1 MSDRRLAG
9 RAFGVVPA
17 ALAVLAFLIQ
27 PLLADPANAQTA
39 PPDDT
44 PILDDEIVVTATRSK
59 EKLTEVGSSVTVL
72 TRAEIELRAKTTLS
86 ELLRTVPGVGVVR
99 GGGPGQLTSVF
110 VRGGSSSQ
118 TLVLLDGLRVNDP
131 STGGFDFANLS
142 TDQIERIE
150 IVRGPQSTLYGSEA
164 MAGVIQ
170 IVTRRGQGRAG
181 GGLGVEGLVEAGG
194 DDHQRLRLALD
205 GAGPGADWRLTVSDQ
220 QTDGVSA
227 ASEARGNTEVD
238 PSENTTVTAQ
248 LGFATGADGRLDLT
262 VRSYDSEV
270 ANDGFDFLLGPV
282 DDLDALQFREG
293 TLASLRWSGQ
303 LSPTWRQTVTV
314 GWMEDELRGEDP
326 TNFFSNFRVDS
337 ERLEL
342 GLQSDFTLG
351 DRSVLTL
358 GVSSEERES
367 ASVGNFDES
376 VDITS
381 IYLQEAWSGERL
393 HLTVGGRWDDH
404 SQFGDET
411 TYRLS
416 ASWQASDSAR
426 LHGSWGTG
434 FKAPTLNDLYFPF
447 FSNPDLVPET
457 STAFDLGIEGT
468 WLEDRLR
475 VDLTLFETDFEDL
488 IVFDFATF
496 LPQNL
501 AEAEASGAELT
512 VEWKPGAKFQLLASH
527 TWLDSEDLGNG
538 LPLPRRAEQ
547 TTALQLFFK
556 PIERLT
562 GTASLVLARDRFDTG
577 GVPMDDS
584 ERVDLALH
592 YRVRPGLVPYL
603 RVENLFDEDYEEV
616 PGFTTPGATAA
627 LGLSFGF

>member
-1 MSDRRLAG
+1 MFVCKSADRANC
-9 RAFGVVPA
+9 VVPT
-17 ALAVLAFLIQ
+17 ALAVFAFLLQ
-27 PLLADPANAQTA
+27 PLLAPPASAQTA
-39 PPDDT
+39 PSDEA
-44 PILDDEIVVTATRSK
+44 PILDDEIVVTATRSE
-59 EKLTEVGSSVTVL
+59 EKPAEVGSSVTVL
-72 TRAEIELRAKTTLS
+72 TRTEIELRAKTHVAD
-86 ELLRTVPGVGVVR
+86 LLRTVPGVGVVR
-99 GGGPGQLTSVF
+99 GGGPGQVTSVF

-131 STGGFDFANLS
+131 STGGFDFANLT

-170 IVTRRGQGRAG
+170 IFTRRGESGAAG
-181 GGLGVEGLVEAGG
+181 GLAVQGLVEAG
-194 DDHQRLRLALD
+194 DDDQQRLRLALE
-205 GAGPGADWRLTVSDQ
+205 GAGPKADWRVTVSDQ

-227 ASEARGNTEVD
+227 ASERRGNLEVD
-238 PSENTTVTAQ
+238 PAENTSVTAQ
-248 LGFATGADGRLDLT
+248 LGFATGAEGRLDLT
-262 VRSYDSEV
+262 VRSFDAEV

-282 DDLDALQFREG
+282 DDLDALQFRDG
-293 TLASLRWSGQ
+293 NLASLRWSGQ
-303 LSPTWRQTVTV
+303 LSSIWRQTVTLA
-314 GWMEDELRGEDP
+314 WMEDTLRGEDP
-326 TNFFSNFRVDS
+326 TTFFSNFRVDS
-337 ERLEL
+337 ERLEIGLESDVDL
-342 GLQSDFTLG
+342 GEH
-351 DRSVLTL
+351 SVLTL
-358 GVSSEERES
+358 GVSSEEREG

-376 VDITS
+376 VDVTS
-381 IYLQEAWSGERL
+381 VYVQQAWSGDRL
-393 HLTVGGRWDDH
+393 HLTAGGRWDDH

-411 TYRLS
+411 TYRLA
-416 ASWQASDSAR
+416 ASWQASTSTR
-426 LHGSWGTG
+426 IHGSWGTG

-457 STAFDLGIEGT
+457 STAFDLGVEGT
-468 WLEDRLR
+468 WLADRLR
-475 VDLTLFETDFEDL
+475 IDLTFFDTDFEDL

-512 VEWKPGAKFQLLASH
+512 VEWRPGAKLQVLASH
-527 TWLDSEDLGNG
+527 TWLDSEDLASS

-547 TTALQLFFK
+547 TTTLQLFFK

-627 LGLSFGF
+627 LGLAFGF